1 LKKSISIVFVFEG
14 WAKRFFK
21 AGEFVPLHSALYLFV
36 CGSYCRHYV
45 SSATLME
52 EHYVSS
58 LLAVYM
64 RSAQIAEQSSF
75 CC

>member
-1 LKKSISIVFVFEG
+1 LRKSISIVFVFEG
-14 WAKRFFK
+14 WAKGFFE

-36 CGSYCRHYV
+36 CGLYSRHYV
-45 SSATLME
+45 SSAMMME

-75 CC
+75 CS